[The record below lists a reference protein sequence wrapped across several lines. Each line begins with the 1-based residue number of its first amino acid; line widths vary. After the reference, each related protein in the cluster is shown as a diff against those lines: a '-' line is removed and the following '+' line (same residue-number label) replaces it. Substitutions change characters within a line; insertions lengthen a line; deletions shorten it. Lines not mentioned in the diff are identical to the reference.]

1 MNRMSYETQNFDGYF
16 SHFTI
21 YHFGL
26 NWLLAK
32 LSTKNYHQLVQTA
45 KTISNYHVEFE
56 HVQTKWKLMIA
67 DDSA

>member
-26 NWLLAK
+26 SWLLAR
-32 LSTKNYHQLVQTA
+32 LSTKKLLFTIISWFKQLKLSA
-45 KTISNYHVEFE
+45 TIMSNLNMS
-56 HVQTKWKLMIA
+56 KLNG
-67 DDSA
+67 S

>member
-32 LSTKNYHQLVQTA
+32 LSTKKLLFTIISRFKQLKLSA
-45 KTISNYHVEFE
+45 TIMSNLNMS
-56 HVQTKWKLMIA
+56 KLNG
-67 DDSA
+67 S